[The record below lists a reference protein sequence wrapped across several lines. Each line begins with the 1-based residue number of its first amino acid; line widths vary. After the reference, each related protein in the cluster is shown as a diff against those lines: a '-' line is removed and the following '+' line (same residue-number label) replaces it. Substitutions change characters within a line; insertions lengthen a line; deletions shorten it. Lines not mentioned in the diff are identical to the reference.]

1 MGVTFITGSEG
12 FVGSAGTRAL
22 AGTSY
27 KVRPLVRRSS
37 PRTSLDIASLEVIEG
52 DTNIGEPTPAGA
64 RLHLQALVRARTGEQ
79 FLLPKM

>member
-22 AGTSY
+22 AGY

-37 PRTSLDIASLEVIEG
+37 PRTSLDIAGLEVIEG